1 MKVFPED
8 LFYSREHVWV
18 RVDGDMATLGITDY
32 AQETLGEILSVEFPE
47 IDTYVERDETFGSI
61 ESTKAV
67 IDLMSPVSGTVVSN
81 NEEITDDIGIINS
94 DPHDT
99 GWLVVIEM
107 NDLEQLDDLLDASGY
122 HDFIMQEGET
132 D

>member
-8 LFYSREHVWV
+8 LLYSREHIWV

-32 AQETLGEILSVEFPE
+32 AQESLGEVLSIEFPD
-47 IDTYVERDETFGSI
+47 IDTYVERDEAFGSI

-67 IDLMSPVSGTVVSN
+67 VDLISCVSGTIVSI
-81 NEEITDDIGIINS
+81 NEDINDDIGIVNS

-99 GWLVVIEM
+99 GWLIVVEM
-107 NDLEQLDDLLDASGY
+107 DDMEQLDDLLDAAGY
-122 HDFIMQEGET
+122 HDFIMQQET

>member
-8 LFYSREHVWV
+8 LLYSREHIWV
-18 RVDGDMATLGITDY
+18 RVDGYMATIGITDY
-32 AQETLGEILSVEFPE
+32 AQESLGEILSVEFTE
-47 IDTYVERDETFGSI
+47 TDTYVERDETFGSI
-61 ESTKAV
+61 ESTKTV
-67 IDLMSPVSGTVVSN
+67 VDLISPVSGTVVN
-81 NEEITDDIGIINS
+81 INEDINDDIGIINS

-107 NDLEQLDDLLDASGY
+107 NDLGQLEDLLVATAY
-122 HDFIMQEGET
+122 HDFIMQEEES